1 MKNFA
6 WFGSAKVSGSSCV
19 CISSG
24 LSLKECV
31 KNFALFGL
39 AKVGNG
45 ARCLNDKARQLSDL
59 DPKNERKKIPIPVS
73 TVECK
78 DYAMNDKKGRCSE
91 CSLRCLGASIFCL
104 GR

>member
-31 KNFALFGL
+31 KNFAWFGL

-45 ARCLNDKARQLSDL
+45 ARCLNDMARQLSDL
-59 DPKNERKKIPIPVS
+59 DPKNEVSERKSQFPFRQLNARI
-73 TVECK
+73 
-78 DYAMNDKKGRCSE
+78 MQ
-91 CSLRCLGASIFCL
+91 
-104 GR
+104 